1 MPTAPNPSPNGNAI
15 SAHTC
20 SLYVSFFFF
29 SLFKETFEER
39 EEERAGTSPSPL
51 SEIKGC
57 SWRGSSSCC
66 SMDGVRKSLPALGF
80 TVRMAAASTGKHC
93 V

>member
-1 MPTAPNPSPNGNAI
+1 METPFLHTLAPF
-15 SAHTC
+15 T
-20 SLYVSFFFF
+20 SLFFFF

-39 EEERAGTSPSPL
+39 EEERSGTSPSPL